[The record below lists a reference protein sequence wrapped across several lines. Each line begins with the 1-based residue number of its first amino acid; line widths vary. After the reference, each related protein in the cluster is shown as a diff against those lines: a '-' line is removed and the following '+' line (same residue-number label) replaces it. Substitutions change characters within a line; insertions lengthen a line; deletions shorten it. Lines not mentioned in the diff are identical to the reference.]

1 MKKIK
6 YILWVFVLATIT
18 LSCTDND
25 LADIQE
31 DKQVTENSIKLNY
44 NIFSATDVSISR
56 AIEMVPIED
65 LQVFIFDEN
74 GRLMTDEVPFFN
86 STTLNDQTNG
96 SLGEVH
102 YPAIN
107 ETAYSGW
114 VRLSLKNEYT
124 KESKARILMVAN
136 TLNMQS
142 VYTQKT
148 LTQISEI
155 TTINELLS
163 FICEYQEKVVRPNND
178 RLMITGTYNIN
189 EGAINDQ
196 TNLISFT
203 IGEWNNRFINM
214 YRMDAKINFNV
225 TAGEGCKFTL
235 NSYQVYN
242 VPKKAYLF
250 WKYDL
255 TRGGSVGEAYPL
267 FNKDAATKKDD
278 FFSTKEIKVNA
289 VAGQS
294 SPASFNFYMPEN
306 LKKPKNFSKWND
318 HNKSEKDKLVFRE
331 THTTGS
337 ERKFTNAP
345 DNATYV
351 ILRGTYEGKTTVDG
365 QSKDVT
371 AEVSYIIHL
380 GFRDVA
386 NNSTPSWNNFKGG
399 TNDYLTRR
407 NFLYTYNVRVNGI
420 NSIVTE
426 VIQGGGKM
434 PAAEGEITI
443 EEEAI
448 TLPSSSAS
456 TITVYKD
463 ETLNTKSAESWLK
476 VGDQTITTGKS
487 IKFSKKKEC
496 ALIADPLPEGT
507 APREITILGTRTS
520 TNGQSKIIRKITVT
534 QNP

>member
-65 LQVFIFDEN
+65 LRVFIFDEE
-74 GRLMTDEVPFFN
+74 GRLMTDGVPFFD

-114 VRLSLKNEYT
+114 VRLPLKDGYT
-124 KESKARILMVAN
+124 KESKAKILMVAN
-136 TLNMQS
+136 TSNMES
-142 VYTQKT
+142 VYTPNT

-155 TTINELLS
+155 TTIDELLS
-163 FICEYQEKVVRPNND
+163 CICEYQEEVARPNND

-189 EGAINDQ
+189 EGAINDE

-203 IGEWNNRFINM
+203 IGEWNNQLINM

-255 TRGGSVGEAYPL
+255 TRGGSVSEAYPL
-267 FNKDAATKKDD
+267 FNKDAATKEDD
-278 FFSTKEIKVNA
+278 FFCTKEIEVNA

-306 LKKPKNFSKWND
+306 LKKPKHFSTWND

-331 THTTGS
+331 THRIGNGS
-337 ERKFTNAP
+337 EREFTNAP

-351 ILRGTYEGKTTVDG
+351 ILKGKYKGKTTVDG

-443 EEEAI
+443 EEESI
-448 TLPSSSAS
+448 TLSNSSAS
-456 TITVYKD
+456 TITVYKG
-463 ETLNTKSAESWLK
+463 ETLSTESTENWLK
-476 VGDQTITTGKS
+476 VNGQTIKES
-487 IKFSKKKEC
+487 INFSEKQEYPLT
-496 ALIADPLPEGT
+496 AEVLPEGST
-507 APREITILGTRTS
+507 SRKITILATRTS